1 MTEYFIPGVQNCFL
15 QSDINSILV
24 NGKKSLD
31 LEVYITAALAVR
43 EREKKGGGGGGGTI
57 KRKPELSQ

>member
-43 EREKKGGGGGGGTI
+43 EREKKRGGGTI